1 MSAKV
6 LEKTSTDDLDVK
18 KTRFEENKGFLYA
31 VISALCYTVSLSS
44 LRGLTNYPDV
54 SSDWSIAVKELT
66 TVFCVAPVIL
76 VQYCRGKFR
85 FPTWK
90 VLFLIT
96 FAGVACQLVGARN
109 HLIAY
114 AALGLA
120 LATPLIQAVQL
131 IVTSLFGALWLKES
145 VTKSRLCA
153 LVLLIV
159 AVWLLSGG
167 NVSLDA
173 TIAGKPIRIGLG
185 LFCVF
190 LTALG
195 YATQL
200 SVTRKLL
207 GTPKTTPEEEAR
219 SGRANEYLPTSLNM
233 VAITGVGALIC
244 GACLTFERGPAAWLA
259 PPAPC
264 WGFVLTA
271 GVANMIGFYFQ
282 TESLRRLFVL
292 KQTMVANA
300 QTITLTLAGLLFF
313 HEKFTWT
320 IAVGAILVAVG
331 VAVAGMEHDNKSVA
345 ETESDSGCA

>member
-6 LEKTSTDDLDVK
+6 CENTSAGDLDVK
-18 KTRFEENKGFLYA
+18 KARAEENKGFLYA
-31 VISALCYTVSLSS
+31 VISALFYTVSLAS

-66 TVFCVAPVIL
+66 TVFCVTPIIL
-76 VQYCRGKFR
+76 VQLCRGKFR

-90 VLFLIT
+90 VLLLVT

-131 IVTSLFGALWLKES
+131 IITSLFGAIWLKEC
-145 VTKSRLCA
+145 VTKSRVCA
-153 LVLLIV
+153 LVLLII

-167 NVSLDA
+167 NVSFDA
-173 TIAGKPIRIGLG
+173 TVAGKPIRIGLG
-185 LFCVF
+185 LLCVL

-200 SVTRKLL
+200 SVTRRLL
-207 GTPKTTPEEEAR
+207 GAPKTTPEEEKR
-219 SGRANEYLPTSLNM
+219 SGRPNEYLPTPLNM
-233 VAITGVGALIC
+233 VAVTGVGALIC
-244 GACLTFERGPAAWLA
+244 GTCLTFERGPAEWLA

-292 KQTMVANA
+292 KQTMIANA
-300 QTITLTLAGLLFF
+300 QTITLTLAGLIFF

-320 IAVGAILVAVG
+320 IAVGAILVTVG
-331 VAVAGMEHDNKSVA
+331 VAVAGMEHDNKSGA
-345 ETESDSGCA
+345 ETESDSDRA